1 MLARRRSMAWI
12 TRKGSSAASWVC
24 VSRTCASLPTF
35 IFSSISASPIASG
48 SASCYAK
55 SSKGS
60 QTPAL
65 ELAPPR
71 PEVAELAPRIWQV
84 IDDAPVVTA
93 VTHKDADGDTLGSA
107 LALALTLERIGK
119 SVPVLSSPPVPGAWW
134 FLPGIDRVNRQAP
147 PATTPVFI
155 FDASDASRAGA
166 YEPVVTQA
174 AVVVNVDHHVTNAQ
188 FGTINLV
195 LTDAAST
202 GELVYDLLKAW
213 KLHIPPGAASCLYAT
228 ILSDT
233 GGFRHDNTSAH
244 ALRAAAELVQ
254 LGADPVTIARG
265 LFKSR
270 PASSLKMQ
278 GRILRGLHYEFG
290 DRLVWGS
297 ISQAGLRDSGAST
310 DQADSAIDQ
319 LNTVRGQELAILFK
333 EAGPRVTKVSIRSR
347 DQVAAAELAAK
358 FGGGGHRR
366 AAGIELALPLKEAE
380 AKGLAGVRARMND
393 LA

>member
-1 MLARRRSMAWI
+1 M
-12 TRKGSSAASWVC
+12 
-24 VSRTCASLPTF
+24 
-35 IFSSISASPIASG
+35 
-48 SASCYAK
+48 
-55 SSKGS
+55 
-60 QTPAL
+60 
-65 ELAPPR
+65 
-71 PEVAELAPRIWQV
+71 APRIWQV
-84 IDDAPVVTA
+84 IEKAPVVTA

-107 LALALTLERIGK
+107 LGLALSLEPIGK

-134 FLPGIDRVNRQAP
+134 FLPGIERVNRQVAP
-147 PATTPVFI
+147 GNTPVFI
-155 FDASDASRAGA
+155 FDASDASRAGT
-166 YEPVVTQA
+166 YEQVVKQA
-174 AVVVNVDHHVTNAQ
+174 PVVVNVDHHVTNAL

-213 KLHIPPGAASCLYAT
+213 KLQIPPGAASCLYAT

-254 LGADPVTIARG
+254 LGADPVAIARG

-270 PASSLKMQ
+270 PASSLRMQ
-278 GRILRGLHYEFG
+278 ARILQGLHYEFG

-297 ISQAGLRDSGAST
+297 ISQAGLRESGAST

-319 LNTVRGQELAILFK
+319 LNTVRDQELAILFK
-333 EAGPRVTKVSIRSR
+333 EAGPRLTKVSIRSR
-347 DQVAAAELAAK
+347 DRIDAAELAAR

-366 AAGIELALPLKEAE
+366 AAGIELALPLREAE
-380 AKGLAGVRARMND
+380 AQVLAEVRARLTD
-393 LA
+393 LK

>member
-35 IFSSISASPIASG
+35 IFSSTRAWRTASG
-48 SASCYAK
+48 SASCCGK
-55 SSKGS
+55 FRKGN
-60 QTPAL
+60 QTPAA

-71 PEVAELAPRIWQV
+71 PEGAELAPRIWK
-84 IDDAPVVTA
+84 VVVGATVVPA
-93 VTHKDADGDTLGSA
+93 VPHKDADGDTLGSA
-107 LALALTLERIGK
+107 LALALALEAIGR
-119 SVPVLSSPPVPGAWW
+119 SVPAPPSPPRPGAWW
-134 FLPGIDRVNRQAP
+134 FLRGTERVNRMPP
-147 PATTPVFI
+147 PAGPPVFI
-155 FDASDASRAGA
+155 FDASDASRAGT

-174 AVVVNVDHHVTNAQ
+174 PVLVNVDHHVSNAR

-213 KLHIPPGAASCLYAT
+213 KIDIPPGAASNLYAT

-233 GGFRHDNTSAH
+233 GGFRHDNTSAR
-244 ALRAAAELVQ
+244 ALRAAAELAQ
-254 LGADPVTIARG
+254 LGADPVMIARG

-270 PASSLKMQ
+270 PASSLRMQ
-278 GRILRGLHYEFG
+278 GRILQGLHYEFG

-297 ISQAGLRDSGAST
+297 ISQAGLRDSGATT

-319 LNTVRGQELAILFK
+319 LNTIRGQELAILFK
-333 EAGPRVTKVSIRSR
+333 EAGPRLTKVTIPSR
-347 DQVAAAELAAK
+347 DQVDAAELAAK

-366 AAGIELALPLKEAE
+366 AAGIEVALPLKEAE
-380 AKGLAGVRARMND
+380 AQVLTEARLRMTA
-393 LA
+393 LE

>member
-1 MLARRRSMAWI
+1 
-12 TRKGSSAASWVC
+12 V
-24 VSRTCASLPTF
+24 
-35 IFSSISASPIASG
+35 
-48 SASCYAK
+48 
-55 SSKGS
+55 
-60 QTPAL
+60 
-65 ELAPPR
+65 
-71 PEVAELAPRIWQV
+71 APRIWQV
-84 IDDAPVVTA
+84 IENAPVVTA

-107 LALALTLERIGK
+107 LGLALSLEPIGK

-134 FLPGIDRVNRQAP
+134 FLPGIERVNRQAP
-147 PATTPVFI
+147 PGNTPVFI
-155 FDASDASRAGA
+155 FDASDASRAGK
-166 YEPVVTQA
+166 YESVVKKA
-174 AVVVNVDHHVTNAQ
+174 PVVVNVDHHLTNAR

-213 KLHIPPGAASCLYAT
+213 KLDIPPGAASCLYAT

-254 LGADPVTIARG
+254 LGADPVAIARG

-270 PASSLKMQ
+270 PASSLRMQ
-278 GRILRGLHYEFG
+278 ARVLQSLHYEFG

-297 ISQAGLRDSGAST
+297 ISQAALRESGATT

-319 LNTVRGQELAILFK
+319 LNTVRDQELAILFK
-333 EAGPRVTKVSIRSR
+333 EAGPRLTKVSIRSR
-347 DQVAAAELAAK
+347 DRVDAAELAAK

-366 AAGIELALPLKEAE
+366 AAGVELALPLGEAE
-380 AKGLAGVRARMND
+380 AKVLAEVRARLTD
-393 LA
+393 L

>member
-1 MLARRRSMAWI
+1 
-12 TRKGSSAASWVC
+12 
-24 VSRTCASLPTF
+24 
-35 IFSSISASPIASG
+35 
-48 SASCYAK
+48 
-55 SSKGS
+55 
-60 QTPAL
+60 
-65 ELAPPR
+65 
-71 PEVAELAPRIWQV
+71 VAELAPRIWQV
-84 IDDAPVVTA
+84 IDDAAVVTA

-107 LALALTLERIGK
+107 LALALTLEPIGK

-134 FLPGIDRVNRQAP
+134 FLPGIERVNRQAP
-147 PATTPVFI
+147 PAGTPVFI
-155 FDASDASRAGA
+155 FDASDASRAGT

-174 AVVVNVDHHVTNAQ
+174 TVVVNVDHHVSNTQ

-195 LTDAAST
+195 STEAAST

-270 PASSLKMQ
+270 PASSLRMQ
-278 GRILRGLHYEFG
+278 GRILQGLHYEFG

-333 EAGPRVTKVSIRSR
+333 EAGPRLTKVSIRSR
-347 DQVAAAELAAK
+347 DQVDAAELAAK

-366 AAGIELALPLKEAE
+366 AAGIELALPLKDAE
-380 AKGLAGVRARMND
+380 AKVLAEVRARMNN